1 MNDSW
6 VVGIDVSKHHLDIAI
21 LPTGDT
27 FQVPNDAGGHKRL
40 TDRLHLAGGVERVV
54 LEATGGYERAAAIT
68 LADANL
74 PVVVVN
80 PRQTR
85 AFAHATGKLAKTDRL
100 DAISLARFAQALQ
113 PDVRPLPT
121 RAQRELAEL
130 VARLRHLVTMIGSE
144 QQRLQAARSA
154 TVKSSITATLR
165 YLRKQRAEV
174 DRALLTAVALDPAW
188 RTRGKLLQ
196 SVPGI
201 GPITAL
207 TLLAELPEL
216 GRVTGKQIAALVGVA
231 PHNRDSGSKRGK
243 RRVHGGRGSI
253 RKVLY
258 MATLTAVHHNPT
270 LQAFHQRQLANGK
283 PFKVA
288 LTASM
293 RKLLVILNAMT
304 KHQQP
309 WNPT

>member
-1 MNDSW
+1 MNEPW
-6 VVGIDVSKHHLDIAI
+6 IVGIDVSKHHLDIAI
-21 LPTGDT
+21 LPAGEA
-27 FQVPNDAGGHKRL
+27 FRVPNDSEGHQRL
-40 TDRLHLAGGVERVV
+40 INRLRFAASVERVV
-54 LEATGGYERAAAIT
+54 LEATGGYERAAAIA
-68 LADANL
+68 LANGNL

-100 DAISLARFAQALQ
+100 DALTLARFAQALK

-121 RAQRELAEL
+121 TAQRELAEL
-130 VARLRHLVTMIGSE
+130 VARRRHLVTMIGSE

-154 TVKSSITATLR
+154 AVKSSISATLR
-165 YLRKQRAEV
+165 YLRSQRAEV
-174 DRALLTAVALDPAW
+174 DRALLAAVELDPAW
-188 RTRGKLLQ
+188 RARGELLQ

-201 GPITAL
+201 GPVTAL

-216 GRVTGKQIAALVGVA
+216 GSVTAKQIAALVGVA
-231 PHNRDSGSKRGK
+231 PLNRDSGNKRGK
-243 RRVHGGRGSI
+243 RRVHGGRKSI

-270 LQAFHQRQLANGK
+270 LQAFHQRQLASGK

-304 KHQQP
+304 KHQEA

>member
-1 MNDSW
+1 MNEPW
-6 VVGIDVSKHHLDIAI
+6 IVGIDISKHHLDIAI
-21 LPTGDT
+21 LPTGEALR
-27 FQVPNDAGGHKRL
+27 VPNDSKGHQRL
-40 TDRLHLAGGVERVV
+40 INRLRFAASVERVV
-54 LEATGGYERAAAIT
+54 LEATGGYERAAAIA
-68 LADANL
+68 LANGNL

-100 DAISLARFAQALQ
+100 DALTLARFAQALK
-113 PDVRPLPT
+113 PDVRALPT
-121 RAQRELAEL
+121 PAQRELAEL
-130 VARLRHLVTMIGSE
+130 VARRRHLVTMIGSE

-154 TVKSSITATLR
+154 AVKSSISATLR
-165 YLRKQRAEV
+165 YLRSQRAEV
-174 DRALLTAVALDPAW
+174 DRALLAAVELDPAW
-188 RTRGKLLQ
+188 RARGALLQ

-216 GRVTGKQIAALVGVA
+216 GSVTAKQIAALVGVA
-231 PHNRDSGSKRGK
+231 PHNRDSGNKRGK
-243 RRVHGGRGSI
+243 RRVHGGRKSI

-270 LQAFHQRQLANGK
+270 LQAFHQRQLAAGK

-288 LTASM
+288 LTACM

-304 KHQQP
+304 KHQEA
-309 WNPT
+309 WNPA